1 MDITLGAPA
10 LPGVTAG
17 GRNETVAPAGS
28 PVAESATRL
37 LKLPPSGAIV
47 RLYWATAPG
56 WMLAEGVEELT
67 TYVPAE
73 PIPEMAADCG
83 EPAAL
88 SATEIAAL
96 KVAADA
102 GVKVTV
108 IVQVAPAAS
117 EAGQLLVW
125 PKLLALVPVTE
136 MLVMMRGVLPGLDSA
151 MGRGAAEVLMVVLGK
166 VSEVGPNTACG
177 ISGSVPVQVMVADC
191 GEPVALSATEI
202 EAVRLAA
209 EAGVNVTVIV
219 QVAPAASE
227 IPQLLDSP
235 KLLAF
240 VPVTEMLEMVR
251 AAVPGLD
258 SVMGKAVAGVPTRV
272 LGKASGLGASTACG

>member
-28 PVAESATRL
+28 PAAESATRL

-88 SATEIAAL
+88 SAAEIAAL

-108 IVQVAPAAS
+108 MVQVAPAAS

-125 PKLLALVPVTE
+125 PKLPALVPVTE
-136 MLVMMRGVLPGLDSA
+136 MLA
-151 MGRGAAEVLMVVLGK
+151 
-166 VSEVGPNTACG
+166 
-177 ISGSVPVQVMVADC
+177 
-191 GEPVALSATEI
+191 
-202 EAVRLAA
+202 
-209 EAGVNVTVIV
+209 IV
-219 QVAPAASE
+219 
-227 IPQLLDSP
+227 
-235 KLLAF
+235 K
-240 VPVTEMLEMVR
+240 
-251 AAVPGLD
+251 AAVTGFD
-258 SVMGKAVAGVPTRV
+258 SVMGKAVAAVPTSV
-272 LGKASGLGASTACG
+272 PGNASGFGLSTA